1 VSDGGEG
8 GEDRV
13 TGSVEWVD
21 DERGLSDV
29 IDALSATGRYAI
41 DTEFHRERTYY
52 PKLALVQLAWEGG
65 TVLIDP
71 LAVDVAP
78 LASVLRSESLAV
90 AHAAEQDLEVLQ
102 RACATVPARL
112 FDTQLAAGFVG
123 YSTPALAVLVEGL
136 LGHRLAKGDRL
147 TDWTRR
153 PLTASQIDY
162 AAADVLWLLDLHDA
176 LDEELVQ
183 MGRSEWAED
192 EFALALAR
200 GRAEPEPATAW
211 WRVKDS
217 RSLRGPAR
225 SVAQELAMWRE
236 RRAADL
242 DRPVR
247 TVLSDLAV
255 LSIAHARPAD
265 TRALRRLRG
274 VDPRQLSASVVDG
287 ILEAVQRGLKLEPEQ
302 LRVPPVGEVERN
314 LRPAVT
320 LVSAWIAQLARDLRI
335 DVALLATRAD
345 VVALLR
351 ADPHARLSVG
361 WRADLVG
368 EPIRRLVSGDVAV
381 AFRPGT
387 GDVVLEERSRR
398 PYPPNLRQ

>member
-1 VSDGGEG
+1 VEKG
-8 GEDRV
+8 
-13 TGSVEWVD
+13 VEWVD
-21 DERGLSDV
+21 DERGLGEV
-29 IDALSATGRYAI
+29 IESLAATGRYAI

-78 LASVLRSESLAV
+78 LAAVLRGSSLAV
-90 AHAAEQDLEVLQ
+90 AHAAEQDLEVLLQ
-102 RACATVPARL
+102 ACATVPARL

-123 YSTPALAVLVEGL
+123 YSTPALGALVESV
-136 LGHRLAKGDRL
+136 LGQRLTKGERL

-153 PLTASQIDY
+153 PLTPSQVDY
-162 AAADVLWLLDLHDA
+162 AAADVIWLLDLHDA
-176 LDEELVQ
+176 LHEELVT
-183 MGRSEWAED
+183 MGRSEWADD
-192 EFALALAR
+192 EFALVLAR
-200 GRAEPEPATAW
+200 GRRQPDPATAW

-225 SVAQELAMWRE
+225 GVAQELARWRE
-236 RRAADL
+236 RRASEL

-247 TVLSDLAV
+247 TVLSDLAI
-255 LSIAHARPAD
+255 LSISHARPTDA
-265 TRALRRLRG
+265 RALRRVRG
-274 VDPRQLSASVVDG
+274 IDARQVSASVVDG
-287 ILEAVQRGLKLEPEQ
+287 ILEAVERGIKLEQEQ
-302 LRVPPVGEVERN
+302 LRLPPVGEVDRG

-320 LVSAWIAQLARDLRI
+320 LVSAWVSQLARDLRI

-351 ADPHARLSVG
+351 GDPEARLSVG

-368 EPIRRLVSGDVAV
+368 EPIRRLVEGDVAV

-387 GDVVLEERSRR
+387 GDVVLEERSHR
-398 PYPPNLRQ
+398 PYPPRT